1 MSSVIPLRITNDHPA
16 FAGHFPGDPIV
27 PGVVL
32 LDEALFALAAEHG
45 LDLAGCTL
53 ASAKFP
59 SVARPGEALELE
71 SVRDASGR
79 VRFDLRAAGRTVLTA
94 TLDLPPPRV
103 PRPEEERAVPTAKTS
118 AVAPDWVNRA
128 ERGSSTLLTVMT
140 WISLRMGRAVS
151 RIVLHGIAA
160 YFFAFA
166 PLYRRNSIAYLR
178 RALGRAPTPLD
189 RYRHIL
195 WFATAIHD
203 RVFLLN
209 DRCDM
214 FDVSIVGEEL
224 VRAAFD
230 RGQGAFL
237 MGAHL
242 GSFEVVRS
250 VGHRQVG
257 LEVAVAMFGDN
268 ARKINAALMAINPAL
283 KLDVIEL
290 GHVATMLEIRAR
302 LDAGAFVGMMGDRS
316 FRDEQLQMVDFLGS
330 SAGFPTGAMRV
341 AAMLRRPVYFMAG
354 LYLGGNRYRVV
365 FEQIADFSATERG
378 GRAAAV
384 QAAIRQYAAILERH
398 CRTCPYNWSNFF
410 DFWRPGSPGASAPAV
425 QR

>member
-1 MSSVIPLRITNDHPA
+1 MSSVTTLRIADDHPA
-16 FAGHFPGDPIV
+16 FPGHFPGEPIV

-32 LDEALFALAAEHG
+32 LDEALNALAAEYS

-59 SVARPGEALELE
+59 SAARPGEPLELE
-71 SVRDASGR
+71 SERDERAR
-79 VRFDLRAAGRTVLTA
+79 VRFDVRAAGRTVLTA
-94 TLDLPPPRV
+94 TLEPAPARV
-103 PRPEEERAVPTAKTS
+103 PAPAPARAAPAAKPATTAPE
-118 AVAPDWVNRA
+118 WVSRA
-128 ERGSSTLLTVMT
+128 ERGSSTLLKVMT

-151 RIVLHGIAA
+151 RVVLHAIAA

-166 PLYRRNSIAYLR
+166 PVYRRNSIAYLR

-189 RYRHIL
+189 RYRHIF

-209 DRCDM
+209 DRSDL
-214 FDVSIVGEEL
+214 FDVSIEGEEL
-224 VRAAFD
+224 VRGALE
-230 RGQGAFL
+230 RRQGAFL

-257 LEVAVAMFGDN
+257 LEVSVAMFGDN
-268 ARKINAALMAINPAL
+268 ARKINSALVAINPAL
-283 KLDVIEL
+283 KLDIVEL

-302 LDAGAFVGMMGDRS
+302 LDGGAFVGMMGDRS
-316 FRDEQLQMVDFLGS
+316 FRDEALERVEFLGAP
-330 SAGFPTGAMRV
+330 AGFPSGAMRV

-365 FEQIADFSATERG
+365 FELIADFSTTERG

-398 CRTCPYNWSNFF
+398 CRACPYNWSNFF
-410 DFWRPGSPGASAPAV
+410 DFWGSASAGGSTTAAPP
-425 QR
+425 